1 MNTGDT
7 IDCFV
12 SGSRRH
18 SSDLP
23 QGGLE
28 VPCKLVFKGLAKFI
42 VKVRK
47 LLQPDLGSTIPPP
60 CKKTKFDDKT
70 ESTVTQNDPT
80 DVVDAVEWVRL
91 NPSYVLTGKETE

>member
-1 MNTGDT
+1 MIQSIVLSQVADVTPV
-7 IDCFV
+7 ICLKE
-12 SGSRRH
+12 GSRFH
-18 SSDLP
+18 VN
-23 QGGLE
+23 GF
-28 VPCKLVFKGLAKFI
+28 FKGLAKFI

-70 ESTVTQNDPT
+70 KSTVTQNDPT